1 MVSLLELNPDDK
13 CLVIAPHADDE
24 SIGCGGL
31 LLKYPDNC
39 DVVVL
44 TDGGKG
50 GVGDERVIIVNRLA
64 ELKNAMQYANIKN
77 YKNLMIP
84 DREAKYN
91 THVLNQLNLNKY
103 DYVFIPNKYEF
114 HVDHSFL
121 YRKVK
126 KLLRFALKTKI
137 ICYEVWSPI
146 PNPDLYLDISDVIN
160 KKTELISNYESQ
172 IRCNDYA
179 TKTISLNNYRG
190 LRAGVEYA
198 EGYIMVLPL
207 IQKLKPAYQKT
218 NELIYLSFM
227 GIKIKFR
234 LQRKIFR
241 K

>member
-103 DYVFIPNKYEF
+103 DF
-114 HVDHSFL
+114 
-121 YRKVK
+121 
-126 KLLRFALKTKI
+126 
-137 ICYEVWSPI
+137 
-146 PNPDLYLDISDVIN
+146 
-160 KKTELISNYESQ
+160 
-172 IRCNDYA
+172 
-179 TKTISLNNYRG
+179 
-190 LRAGVEYA
+190 
-198 EGYIMVLPL
+198 
-207 IQKLKPAYQKT
+207 
-218 NELIYLSFM
+218 
-227 GIKIKFR
+227 
-234 LQRKIFR
+234 
-241 K
+241 